1 MRITARRTG
10 HQIDFH
16 FPDNSMTDIFLRHFP
31 IEHGPQGRMPIRNA
45 NVLSFPCYTARSGD
59 FVINFG
65 SQYRR
70 DHFIHSLRE
79 ATNLRHYDALNWLL
93 TSPPHG
99 HEGEIYLTG
108 HLFERE
114 NIDIL
119 ISNDEPHFTHQPPG
133 MPLTHYRTPALA
145 PHRNPIPPAHHG
157 AFATFAPPVNY
168 GAPTAFTPQRM
179 PLPSTHYRA
188 HSSANTHR
196 RPVHTAP
203 VTSANHRAH
212 TRHRPQSR
220 AAYPTADHHRTVMP
234 PPAYVRRAPVARA
247 TIATNQH
254 TPTTRSQLAQS
265 RHQPHAAPTFPDMT
279 PVTFTVP
286 AIAPANAI
294 PARNVFILPRY
305 RASVAAR
312 AAHEGPAIFA
322 AYNHLLR
329 VLSTL
334 NSDSRI
340 MEFIQRAMAYPDKSI
355 ARATIDYCVTQ
366 LAHPDPAIRDAIIAQ
381 MTIATGDC
389 STPIYDR
396 LLELYIKMKI
406 DKDEAIPADIFAR
419 AMLARAIERETE
431 ALGFASNTEAQ
442 EVKNGLLMCVFSASA
457 VAGVTEDNPL
467 EILAEYDLTP
477 TTANHQYAL
486 QLLQSN
492 PYICAAFKAWIC
504 DADGNFSPEKLGLK
518 VEEERRLLIGEL
530 PFANGTYD
538 ELMTYCQEK
547 GFLDITRIPIFNG
560 TKDQIISNIRRGA
573 GITEM
578 TDIQQINVRLRQFKQ
593 GIITEID
600 RLIASDAEQQAATET
615 VTNPQLF
622 FQHAASSTQTD
633 QPQADRAPNGP

>member
-1 MRITARRTG
+1 
-10 HQIDFH
+10 
-16 FPDNSMTDIFLRHFP
+16 
-31 IEHGPQGRMPIRNA
+31 
-45 NVLSFPCYTARSGD
+45 
-59 FVINFG
+59 
-65 SQYRR
+65 
-70 DHFIHSLRE
+70 
-79 ATNLRHYDALNWLL
+79 
-93 TSPPHG
+93 
-99 HEGEIYLTG
+99 
-108 HLFERE
+108 
-114 NIDIL
+114 
-119 ISNDEPHFTHQPPG
+119 
-133 MPLTHYRTPALA
+133 
-145 PHRNPIPPAHHG
+145 
-157 AFATFAPPVNY
+157 
-168 GAPTAFTPQRM
+168 
-179 PLPSTHYRA
+179 
-188 HSSANTHR
+188 
-196 RPVHTAP
+196 
-203 VTSANHRAH
+203 
-212 TRHRPQSR
+212 
-220 AAYPTADHHRTVMP
+220 
-234 PPAYVRRAPVARA
+234 
-247 TIATNQH
+247 
-254 TPTTRSQLAQS
+254 
-265 RHQPHAAPTFPDMT
+265 
-279 PVTFTVP
+279 
-286 AIAPANAI
+286 
-294 PARNVFILPRY
+294 
-305 RASVAAR
+305 
-312 AAHEGPAIFA
+312 
-322 AYNHLLR
+322 
-329 VLSTL
+329 
-334 NSDSRI
+334 